1 MATVPRHQGDVPEWA
16 DANCQ
21 AVLEAAPDAML
32 VVNRAGEILAANL
45 QAEKLYGFSR
55 EQLIGRVVE
64 SLFPARFRERH
75 RQHREH
81 FWQIQKPNTC
91 RCREFSPCGAIQ
103 ANFPWTSALAV

>member
-1 MATVPRHQGDVPEWA
+1 MAAFPQHQSDPPKWA

-45 QAEKLYGFSR
+45 QAEKLYGLSR

-64 SLFPARFRERH
+64 SLLPVRFRDRH
-75 RQHREH
+75 RQHRER
-81 FWQIQKPNTC
+81 FLANPTLSLC
-91 RCREFSPCGAIQ
+91 RCRESLASGAIRV
-103 ANFPWTSALAV
+103 NFPRT